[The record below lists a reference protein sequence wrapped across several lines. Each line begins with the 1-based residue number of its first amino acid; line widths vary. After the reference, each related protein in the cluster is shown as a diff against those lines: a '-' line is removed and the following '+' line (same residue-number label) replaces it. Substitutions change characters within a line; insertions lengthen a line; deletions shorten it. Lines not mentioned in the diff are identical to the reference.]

1 MTRSV
6 PMPGR
11 RSLDLSRR
19 ERQIMDSVFR
29 RLQASVAEVRADLP
43 NPPTYSAV
51 RASMQV
57 LVRKGYLRASR
68 VGRKYIYVPTV
79 ARRTATDHALR
90 RVVRTFFDNSIA
102 RAMTALLDLSS
113 QKLSDEELD
122 RLARLIEEVKRRA

>member
-1 MTRSV
+1 
-6 PMPGR
+6 MPGR

-29 RLQASVAEVRADLP
+29 RSQANVAEVLADLP
-43 NPPTYSAV
+43 DPPTYSAV

-68 VGRKYIYVPTV
+68 VGRKYVYVPTFS
-79 ARRTATDHALR
+79 RRKATDHALR
-90 RVVRTFFDNSIA
+90 RVVRTFFDNSVA

-113 QKLSDEELD
+113 QKLSDDELD
-122 RLARLIEEVKRRA
+122 RLARLIEEAKRRA

>member
-1 MTRSV
+1 
-6 PMPGR
+6 MPGR

-29 RLQASVAEVRADLP
+29 RSHATVAEVLADLP
-43 NPPTYSAV
+43 DPPTYSAV

-68 VGRKYIYVPTV
+68 VGRKYVYSPAVS
-79 ARRTATDHALR
+79 RRKATEHALR
-90 RVVRTFFDNSIA
+90 RVVHTFFDNSVA

-113 QKLSDEELD
+113 QKPSDEELD
-122 RLARLIEEVKRRA
+122 RLARLIEDAKRRA